1 MKVVIAL
8 GGNALLKRDE
18 PLDTEIQRANIRIA
32 SRAVREVAS
41 LHEVVLT
48 HGNGPQVGLIALQA
62 AACSETVC
70 PYPLDVIGAQSEGML
85 GYMLGREIEN
95 QMPDRKVVNLIT
107 ETLVDASDP
116 AFSSPSEFVG
126 PGYVE
131 AGSERLVREMGWVF
145 KRDGDSYRR
154 VVASPM
160 PVEVLEIDAIRLLFE
175 SGYFVICAG
184 GGGVPV
190 VKEDGLFH
198 GVEAVVNKD
207 RTAGVLATHL
217 GFDFL
222 LMLTDVDGVYTGWGT
237 EEAEKLSRIE
247 ATEIDR
253 SEFEEGTI
261 RPKIEAGCDFMNS
274 GGRGAGIGA
283 MEDALKILN
292 GEAGTLISR
301 LP

>member
-8 GGNALLKRDE
+8 GGNALLKRNE
-18 PLDTEIQRANIRIA
+18 PLETEIQRTNIRKA
-32 SRAVREVAS
+32 SRAVREVAA
-41 LHEVVLT
+41 LHEVILT

-95 QMPDRKVVNLIT
+95 QMPERKVVNLIT

-116 AFSSPSEFVG
+116 AFQSPTEFVG

-145 KRDGDSYRR
+145 KRDGDSFRR
-154 VVASPM
+154 VVAAPM
-160 PVEVLEIDAIRLLFE
+160 PVEVLEIDAIRMLFE
-175 SGYFVICAG
+175 SGYLVICAG

-190 VKEDGLFH
+190 VKENGLFH

-207 RTAGVLATHL
+207 RTAGVLASHL
-217 GFDFL
+217 DFDFL
-222 LMLTDVDGVYTGWGT
+222 LMLTDVDGVYFDWGT
-237 EEAEKLSRIE
+237 DEARLISKIE
-247 ATEIDR
+247 ATNIDT
-253 SEFEEGTI
+253 SQFEEGTI
-261 RPKIEAGCDFMNS
+261 RPKIEAGCGFVNS
-274 GGRGAGIGA
+274 GGRGAGIGSVV
-283 MEDALKILN
+283 DALKILN
-292 GEAGTLISR
+292 GEAGTIISR
-301 LP
+301 R